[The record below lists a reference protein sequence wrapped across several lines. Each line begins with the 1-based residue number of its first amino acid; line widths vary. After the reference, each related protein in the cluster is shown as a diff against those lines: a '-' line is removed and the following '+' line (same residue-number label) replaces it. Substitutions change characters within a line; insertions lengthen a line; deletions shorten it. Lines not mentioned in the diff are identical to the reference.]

1 MRQEL
6 IRIGNSRGIR
16 IPKPLI
22 AQCGLGDVVELR
34 LTKEGLVV
42 APYRAPRS
50 GWKEAFAD
58 SDLSNQTLLLGTG
71 SNNAFDKE
79 GWDW

>member
-34 LTKEGLVV
+34 LTKEGLIV
-42 APYRAPRS
+42 APYRAPRH

-58 SDLSNQTLLLGTG
+58 SDLSNQRLLLERVAP
-71 SNNAFDKE
+71 NVFDKE
-79 GWDW
+79 EWEW